1 MSPVSRVWNWAAA
14 TEGPH
19 TSVKRES
26 GPREREGPP
35 IVTHTRRARVRP
47 GCRTCSWRGGV
58 TGRMYATTSA
68 PVRGC
73 RGRYLTPRPP
83 LHVRGEGELWR
94 PEGRDYWAVRCAI
107 RLASDM
113 KASDACAL
121 RASER
126 NASEACRV
134 RN

>member
-73 RGRYLTPRPP
+73 RGRCLTPYPP
-83 LHVRGEGELWR
+83 LHVRGEGAFLLGGALR
-94 PEGRDYWAVRCAI
+94 GAI
-107 RLASDM
+107 RLAHEGLGRLG
-113 KASDACAL
+113 APGHGA
-121 RASER
+121 ER
-126 NASEACRV
+126 LG
-134 RN
+134 